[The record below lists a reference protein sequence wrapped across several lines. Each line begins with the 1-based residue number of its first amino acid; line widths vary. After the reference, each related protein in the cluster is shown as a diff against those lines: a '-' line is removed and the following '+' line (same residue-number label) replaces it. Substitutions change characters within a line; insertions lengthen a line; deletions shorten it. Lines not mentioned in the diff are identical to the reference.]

1 VDENPCVKGYE
12 SMRINS
18 QDQTIKK
25 NYIQK
30 YRFLIREYEAV
41 KAGTHASYRRAQ
53 EFYQA
58 HDLDRRTFRKYYNRY
73 LQSGNDEDLLP
84 RKRGP
89 RWKTRRIVPEI
100 EQKVIEQRHKGLSR
114 YEIVSVLRQD
124 FQEKTPSASGVYQVL
139 RRHGL
144 NRLKSRMKEE
154 KRKIIKQ
161 RAGELGHID
170 TYYLSKDLIVG
181 DRTRRYLVSVVD
193 ACTRIAWVEMVED
206 LRALTVMFAVLRMM
220 NILKVNYDIQFQEV
234 LTDNGPEFGTK
245 ESQKK
250 KHHPFERLL
259 EEMGV
264 KHRYTRPYRP
274 QTNGK
279 VERFWRTLNED
290 LIEGTTF
297 ENEEDF
303 KKELEHYLYY
313 YNTQRPH
320 QALGGITPLDY
331 LLACPRIT

>member
-1 VDENPCVKGYE
+1 VDEVPSERGNE
-12 SMRINS
+12 FMRINS

-30 YRFLIREYEAV
+30 YRFLIKEYEEV
-41 KAGTHASYRRAQ
+41 KKGEHARYRYVQ
-53 EFYQA
+53 DFYNA

-73 LQSGNDEDLLP
+73 LQSGNEDDLLP

-89 RWKTRRIVPEI
+89 RWKTRRILPQI
-100 EQKVIEQRHKGLSR
+100 EEKAIEQRHKGLNR
-114 YEIVSVLRQD
+114 YEIVSVLKAELQD
-124 FQEKTPSASGVYQVL
+124 KTPSPSGVYQVL

-144 NRLKSRMKEE
+144 NRLRSKMKEE
-154 KRKIIKQ
+154 KRRIIKH
-161 RAGELGHID
+161 RAGQLGHID
-170 TYYLSKDLIVG
+170 THHLSKDLIVT
-181 DRTRRYLVSVVD
+181 DRKRRYLVSVVD
-193 ACTRIAWVEMVED
+193 SCTRIAWVEMVED
-206 LRALTVMFAVLRMM
+206 IQSLTVMFAALRMM
-220 NILKVNYDIQFQEV
+220 NILKVNYDIQFEEV

-245 ESQKK
+245 DAKRKK
-250 KHHPFERLL
+250 QHPFERMI

-297 ENEEDF
+297 ESEEEF
-303 KKELEHYLYY
+303 NKELEQYIYY
-313 YNTQRPH
+313 YNNERPH
-320 QALGGITPLDY
+320 QALGGKTPLEF
-331 LLACPRIT
+331 LKSCPRIT

>member
-1 VDENPCVKGYE
+1 
-12 SMRINS
+12 MRINS

-25 NYIQK
+25 NYLQK
-30 YRFLIREYEAV
+30 YRFLIGEYEVV
-41 KAGTHASYRRAQ
+41 KAGEHASYRRVQ
-53 EFYQA
+53 DFYKA

-73 LQSGNDEDLLP
+73 LQSSNEEDLLP

-89 RWKTRRIVPEI
+89 RWKTRRILPEI
-100 EQKVIEQRHKGLSR
+100 ESKVIEQRYKGMNR
-114 YEIVSVLRQD
+114 YEIVTVLRGELG
-124 FQEKTPSASGVYQVL
+124 EKTPSASGVYQVL

-144 NRLKSRMKEE
+144 NRLRSPMKEE
-154 KRKIIKQ
+154 KRKIIKN

-170 TYYLSKDLIVG
+170 THHLSKDLIVS
-181 DRTRRYLVSVVD
+181 DRKRRYLVSVVD
-193 ACTRIAWVEMVED
+193 SCTRIAWVEMVED
-206 LRALTVMFAVLRMM
+206 IQSLSVMFAALRMM
-220 NILKVNYDIQFQEV
+220 NILKVNYNIQFQEV

-245 ESQKK
+245 ESKK
-250 KHHPFERLL
+250 KRQHPFERML

-297 ENEEDF
+297 ESEEEF
-303 KKELEHYLYY
+303 KKELEHYIYY
-313 YNTQRPH
+313 YSTLRPH
-320 QALGGITPLDY
+320 QALGGKTPLEY
-331 LLACPRIT
+331 LNSCPRNT

>member
-1 VDENPCVKGYE
+1 
-12 SMRINS
+12 MRINS

-30 YRFLIREYEAV
+30 YRFLIREYQEV
-41 KAGTHASYRRAQ
+41 KAGSHARYGRVRD
-53 EFYQA
+53 FYEA

-73 LQSGNDEDLLP
+73 LQSANEVDLLP

-89 RWKTRRIVPEI
+89 RWKTRRILPEI
-100 EQKVIEQRHKGLSR
+100 EERVIEQRHKGLNR
-114 YEIVSVLRQD
+114 YEIVVVLRGD
-124 FQEKTPSASGVYQVL
+124 LGEKTPSASGVYQVL

-144 NRLKSRMKEE
+144 NRLRIRMKEE

-170 TYYLSKDLIVG
+170 THHLSKDLIVG
-181 DRTRRYLVSVVD
+181 DRKRRYLVSVVD
-193 ACTRIAWVEMVED
+193 SCTRIGWVEMVED
-206 LRALTVMFAVLRMM
+206 IQSLTVMFAALRMM
-220 NILKVNYDIQFQEV
+220 NILKVNYNIQFQEV

-250 KHHPFERLL
+250 KQHPFERLL

-264 KHRYTRPYRP
+264 KHRYTKPYRP

-297 ENEEDF
+297 ESEEEF
-303 KKELEHYLYY
+303 KKELEQYIYY
-313 YNTQRPH
+313 YNTLRPH
-320 QALGGITPLDY
+320 QALGGRTPLEC
-331 LLACPRIT
+331 LNSCPRIT

>member
-1 VDENPCVKGYE
+1 MDEVPSGRGNE

-30 YRFLIREYEAV
+30 YRFLIREYEEV
-41 KAGTHASYRRAQ
+41 KKGGHARYRYIQ
-53 EFYQA
+53 DFYNA

-73 LQSGNDEDLLP
+73 LQTGNEEDLLP

-89 RWKTRRIVPEI
+89 RWKTRRILPQI
-100 EQKVIEQRHKGLSR
+100 EEKVIEQRHKGLNR
-114 YEIVSVLRQD
+114 YEIVTVLRGELRD
-124 FQEKTPSASGVYQVL
+124 KTPSASGVYQVL

-144 NRLKSRMKEE
+144 NRLRTKMKEE
-154 KRKIIKQ
+154 KRKIIKH

-170 TYYLSKDLIVG
+170 THHLSKDLIVT
-181 DRTRRYLVSVVD
+181 DRKRRYLVSVVD
-193 ACTRIAWVEMVED
+193 SCTRIAWVEMVED
-206 LRALTVMFAVLRMM
+206 IQSLTVMFAALRMM
-220 NILKVNYDIQFQEV
+220 NILKVNYNIQFEEV

-245 ESQKK
+245 DSKTKK
-250 KHHPFERLL
+250 QHPFERLL

-297 ENEEDF
+297 ESEEEF
-303 KKELEHYLYY
+303 KKELEQYIYY
-313 YNTQRPH
+313 YNNERPH
-320 QALGGITPLDY
+320 QALGGKTPLEF
-331 LLACPRIT
+331 LKSCPRIT

>member
-1 VDENPCVKGYE
+1 
-12 SMRINS
+12 MRINS

-30 YRFLIREYEAV
+30 YRFLIGEYEAV
-41 KAGTHASYRRAQ
+41 VAGEHGRYRYVQ
-53 EFYQA
+53 DFYKA
-58 HDLDRRTFRKYYNRY
+58 HDLDRRTFRKYYNRF

-89 RWKTRRIVPEI
+89 RWKVRRILPEI
-100 EQKVIEQRHKGLSR
+100 EERILEQRHKGLNR
-114 YEIVSVLRQD
+114 YEIVNVLRGELH
-124 FQEKTPSASGVYQVL
+124 EKTPSASGVYQVL

-144 NRLKSRMKEE
+144 NRLRSQMKEE
-154 KRKIIKQ
+154 KRKIIKLK
-161 RAGELGHID
+161 AGEMGHID
-170 TYYLSKDLIVG
+170 THYLSKDLIVG
-181 DRTRRYLVSVVD
+181 DRKRRYLVSIVD
-193 ACTRIAWVEMVED
+193 SCTRIAWAEMVED
-206 LRALTVMFAVLRMM
+206 IRSLTVMFAALRMM
-220 NILKVNYDIQFQEV
+220 NILNVNYNIQFQEV

-245 ESQKK
+245 DSKK
-250 KHHPFERLL
+250 KSQHPFERML

-297 ENEEDF
+297 ESEEEF
-303 KKELEHYLYY
+303 KKELEQYIYY
-313 YNTQRPH
+313 YNAERPH
-320 QALGGITPLDY
+320 QALAGKTPLEY
-331 LLACPRIT
+331 LARLRIT